1 MAQTNGSSLMVP
13 VKVAGGPQLV
23 EEGQA
28 SKQVVHERLRAIWLV
43 RISTGAGAK
52 AGQVDGVS
60 EVDAFLRLP
69 SVNKRQRRLAGLGV
83 DV

>member
-1 MAQTNGSSLMVP
+1 MVP

-28 SKQVVHERLRAIWLV
+28 SKQVVHERPRAIWLV
-43 RISTGAGAK
+43 WISTGTGAK
-52 AGQVDGVS
+52 TGQVDSVS
-60 EVDAFLRLP
+60 QVNAFLRLP
-69 SVNKRQRRLAGLGV
+69 SVNKRQRRLAGLRV

>member
-1 MAQTNGSSLMVP
+1 MVP
-13 VKVAGGPQLV
+13 VEVAGGTHLV
-23 EEGQA
+23 EERQA

-43 RISTGAGAK
+43 RISTGAGTK

-60 EVDAFLRLP
+60 QVDAFMRLP
-69 SVNKRQRRLAGLGV
+69 SVNKRQRRLAGLRV